1 MRIKKRQKPKFKAR
15 ELTTGKA
22 TDHHQLTARI
32 CHWNVFKYQLF
43 QANIIQG

>member
-1 MRIKKRQKPKFKAR
+1 MRIKKRQKPKFKAT

-22 TDHHQLTARI
+22 ADHQLTARI
-32 CHWNVFKYQLF
+32 CHWNFLKYQLF